1 MSNGV
6 LYSVLTNCK
15 AETLT
20 LEANLS
26 FYYSRTSK
34 SWSEKD
40 GVPVIGADDYCYT
53 HLIHKLFRN
62 YDKLKQYDAFVL
74 NLIIVQSTQLPT
86 SITGTTISF
95 YQLSKDTRKI
105 YYVIKNVNPGR
116 FRITKEGFEPE
127 DFTIEPNKHILTEF
141 LNKYDNTDKDT
152 NGAFLSYG
160 TVCFVKEKLCE
171 NDDGIQFN
179 VKMQFIGFR
188 QQSLDDIDDDRI
200 TIGFTTT
207 NYLPKKFLKKKNL
220 N

>member
-40 GVPVIGADDYCYT
+40 GVPVIESSVYN
-53 HLIHKLFRN
+53 R
-62 YDKLKQYDAFVL
+62 
-74 NLIIVQSTQLPT
+74 
-86 SITGTTISF
+86 
-95 YQLSKDTRKI
+95 I

-179 VKMQFIGFR
+179 VKMQFIGFS